1 MENIFSS
8 FLAQTPK
15 TKKFAIA
22 QEEVRRYLCEV
33 ADSIA
38 EENGSCCDPDA
49 VAARIR
55 SILLPEDYQQEV
67 FGIVGFSVRQKVT
80 VCKIIHRGNVESV
93 AVDLKVLL
101 RALLTSETPTTTTI
115 ICSTAERHRKRMH
128 HEHVFAEISGYR
140 WKNRGRGT
148 SHADQLH
155 GMRGLPGLRQLCELR
170 QLL

>member
-8 FLAQTPK
+8 FLAQVPK
-15 TKKFAIA
+15 TKKFAQA
-22 QEEVRRYLCEV
+22 QEEVRKYLCEV
-33 ADSIA
+33 ADAIA

-67 FGIVGFSVRQKVT
+67 FGVVGFSVRQKVT

-101 RALLTSETPTTTTI
+101 RTLLTSETPTTRCVIFHTHPSGDCTPSFADMDLTTRVRNATTLVEVTLLDHLI
-115 ICSTAERHRKRMH
+115 LAANG
-128 HEHVFAEISGYR
+128 FAALTNYEECGF
-140 WKNRGRGT
+140 
-148 SHADQLH
+148 
-155 GMRGLPGLRQLCELR
+155 
-170 QLL
+170 